1 MSKNKAEPAERDSVT
16 HFETGLA
23 ELEGIVARL
32 ERGDLPLEESLQ
44 LFERGMH
51 LSRDCR
57 TLLDRAELRI
67 RNLLQQHADDA
78 VADGNAAAP
87 PLSS

>member
-1 MSKNKAEPAERDSVT
+1 MSKNKAESAGADAVT
-16 HFETGLA
+16 HFETGLT

-44 LFERGMH
+44 LFERGMS

-57 TLLDRAELRI
+57 GLLERAELRV
-67 RNLLQQHADDA
+67 RNLLQQHA
-78 VADGNAAAP
+78 GP
-87 PLSS
+87 PAESAESPSPR